1 MRLRPR
7 CCGQPR
13 RRPSRSSTALKSG
26 AVTAAM
32 RGTTAAGMAAPGVA
46 AVMVV
51 AMVTVWVATPTT
63 ATEETAEAEEAR
75 LVEVVAREAVRRPA
89 RVSYYSTVSF
99 PSPHRRRLGGG
110 SHHLR

>member
-75 LVEVVAREAVRRPA
+75 LVEVVAREAVRNLDEVA
-89 RVSYYSTVSF
+89 GTVAAA
-99 PSPHRRRLGGG
+99 LGEAAVDDETA
-110 SHHLR
+110 